1 MPVLEWVA
9 LRPVDTRAHSS
20 NHAAKIEC
28 YTRSIMGEKK
38 KQTRQALY
46 RKYRSKSLDE
56 IIGQEHITKTLS
68 NALKQGKIS
77 HAYLFTGPRGTG
89 KTSIARILAHEINQL
104 PYTDESTHLDIIEI
118 DAASNRRIDDIRDL
132 RDKVHIVPL
141 SVKYKVYIIDEVHML
156 TTESF
161 NALLK
166 TLEEPPEH
174 VVFMLAT
181 TEVHKL
187 PATIISRTQR
197 HSLKTIGKEQVAA
210 HLSTIAQ
217 KEKIDITDDALE
229 LLAIHGNGSFR
240 DSISLLDQLSTHH
253 EQVTADVVQLL
264 LGIAPTAQLQA
275 LRDAVNA
282 GNAKLVLTQ
291 LSDLL
296 TSGLT
301 PSGVASQLAQIIR
314 DLAASGSAN
323 QNDIDLLAK
332 LLTVHSAIY
341 QQLTLE
347 SILLGAITSHPK
359 VVSSP
364 SPKVVEQAPVL
375 IKKAESPK
383 LENKPEPISE
393 IKPGTV
399 TSPKDDS
406 SELKKTLN
414 VDKDFQI
421 EAFWPKILEA
431 IKSKNNPLYTVM
443 RLAHYALAD
452 GCLTLSFGFPF
463 HKKRI
468 DESKNKAVVA
478 EVLKEVTGYDFEI
491 ETTVDKNA
499 ASGVTP
505 ISDVKPP
512 AIDPAHASV
521 IDGVRDIMG
530 GGEIVNV

>member
-1 MPVLEWVA
+1 
-9 LRPVDTRAHSS
+9 
-20 NHAAKIEC
+20 
-28 YTRSIMGEKK
+28 MGDKK

-104 PYTDESTHLDIIEI
+104 PYTDESAHLDIIEI

-210 HLSTIAQ
+210 HLSTIAK

-240 DSISLLDQLSTHH
+240 DSISLLDQLSTHN
-253 EQVTADVVQLL
+253 EQVTAEVVQLL
-264 LGIAPTAQLQA
+264 LGIAPTAQLQT
-275 LRDAVNA
+275 LRDAVAA
-282 GNAKLVLTQ
+282 GDAQ
-291 LSDLL
+291 LILSNLSEL
-296 TSGLT
+296 ITSGLT
-301 PSGVASQLAQIIR
+301 PSGIANQLAQVIR
-314 DLAASGSAN
+314 DLVVAGSAN
-323 QNDIDLLAK
+323 QQDVDLLEK

-347 SILLGAITSHPK
+347 SILLGAITSFPQA
-359 VVSSP
+359 SP
-364 SPKVVEQAPVL
+364 SLLERTANQTMPKPL
-375 IKKAESPK
+375 KKLKIPQPEV
-383 LENKPEPISE
+383 KPETISE
-393 IKPGTV
+393 IIADTDTEEQKPV
-399 TSPKDDS
+399 
-406 SELKKTLN
+406 ELKKTEKIAGN
-414 VDKDFQI
+414 FDI
-421 EAFWPKILEA
+421 EAVWPKILDA
-431 IKSKNNPLYTVM
+431 IKAKNNPLYTVM
-443 RLAHYALAD
+443 RLAHYAVSD
-452 GCLTLSFGFPF
+452 DCLRLSFGFPF
-463 HKKRI
+463 HQKRV
-468 DESKNKAVVA
+468 DESKNKAVIA
-478 EVLKEVTGYDFEI
+478 EVVKEITGFDLEI
-491 ETTVDKNA
+491 ESVVDKNL
-499 ASGVTP
+499 ASTVSLGEGN
-505 ISDVKPP
+505 KPP
-512 AIDPAHASV
+512 AVDPAHASV